1 MELTE
6 EEVRLVKASRMGAY
20 IDVRFH
26 WINNLPDAYKKLNSL
41 GLNSAGYDKTILGDA
56 NVGVIN
62 PKGFHLGKITYGA
75 FYDL

>member
-6 EEVRLVKASRMGAY
+6 EEVRLVKAYRMGAY

-41 GLNSAGYDKTILGDA
+41 GFDSAGYDKTILVGTHT
-56 NVGVIN
+56 GVIN
-62 PKGFHLGKITYGA
+62 PKGFSFRKLSYGV
-75 FYDL
+75 FYKL